1 MYTFIVWADYALFAQ
16 PVNIVAGVCFI
27 IGGGLMAGAVD
38 VAMLVVGR
46 IFLGFGV
53 GLCSLVS
60 CLFSSLLFWISL
72 LLSV

>member
-1 MYTFIVWADYALFAQ
+1 
-16 PVNIVAGVCFI
+16 
-27 IGGGLMAGAVD
+27 MAGAVD

-60 CLFSSLLFWISL
+60 PSVPSYLPLIVFIGKWPLL
-72 LLSV
+72 

>member
-1 MYTFIVWADYALFAQ
+1 
-16 PVNIVAGVCFI
+16 
-27 IGGGLMAGAVD
+27 MAGAVD

-60 CLFSSLLFWISL
+60 FPS
-72 LLSV
+72 LSVPTHILDSACRPCLI